1 MKKLLNA
8 FSREKV
14 QKGIFIG
21 MLLLVFGIFIVS
33 IYVTDNSENPKEPDN
48 SENQNNNNNNNQ
60 NNNNNN
66 NNNNQETPEPEKYKA
81 PCDTLSCSIVRYFY
95 SLKDDA
101 ATQEMSLIQVGSTY
115 QMSKGI
121 TYKQEND
128 QEFDVKATLSGVVT
142 DIQESPLYGNVIV
155 IDHGENVKSEYVS
168 VSNIKVSVGDEVTQG
183 DVICT
188 SGVAEYDV
196 ASGNHVHFR
205 VSVNGVYVDPEELL
219 NNNL

>member
-66 NNNNQETPEPEKYKA
+66 NNNQETPEPEKYKA
-81 PCDTLSCSIVRYFY
+81 PCDTLSCSI
-95 SLKDDA
+95 LKDDV

-155 IDHGENVKSEYVS
+155 IDHGENVKSEDGS

>member
-60 NNNNNN
+60 NNNND

-196 ASGNHVHFR
+196 AAGNHVHFR
-205 VSVNGVYVDPEELL
+205 VSVNGVYVDPQELL

>member
-8 FSREKV
+8 FSKEKV

-33 IYVTDNSENPKEPDN
+33 IYVTDNSETPKEPDN
-48 SENQNNNNNNNQ
+48 SQNNNQNNNNQ
-60 NNNNNN
+60 NNNENN
-66 NNNNQETPEPEKYKA
+66 NNNNQTPEPEKYKA
-81 PCDTLSCSIVRYFY
+81 PCDTQSCSVVRYFY
-95 SLKDDA
+95 SLKDDT

-128 QEFDVKATLSGVVT
+128 SEFNVLATLSGVVT
-142 DIQESPLYGNVIV
+142 DINESPLYGNVIV
-155 IDHGENVKSEYVS
+155 IDHGENVKSEYIS

-183 DVICT
+183 EVICT
-188 SGVAEYDV
+188 SGSAEYDV
-196 ASGNHVHFR
+196 ASGNHLHFR
-205 VSVNGVYVDPEELL
+205 VSVNGIYVDPQDLL
-219 NNNL
+219 NNE

>member
-66 NNNNQETPEPEKYKA
+66 NNNQETPEPEKYKA
-81 PCDTLSCSIVRYFY
+81 PCDTLSCSIVRYF
-95 SLKDDA
+95 
-101 ATQEMSLIQVGSTY
+101 
-115 QMSKGI
+115 
-121 TYKQEND
+121 
-128 QEFDVKATLSGVVT
+128 
-142 DIQESPLYGNVIV
+142 
-155 IDHGENVKSEYVS
+155 
-168 VSNIKVSVGDEVTQG
+168 
-183 DVICT
+183 
-188 SGVAEYDV
+188 
-196 ASGNHVHFR
+196 
-205 VSVNGVYVDPEELL
+205 
-219 NNNL
+219 